1 MSYGF
6 ARMPLNRWLLWS
18 AITVSGNWRR
28 QASVPRMDGW
38 SAEDVFI
45 PSADNFEDERGLG
58 GGAVD
63 HSRQTCHQPGQLPI
77 VCHTVPDRHVPV
89 AHPILSTAS
98 VHRSTE
104 RTNSHPLKTRLRTA
118 RTNAASI
125 SLQHDCLR
133 TTRSPPHSSQYGG
146 EPAACKESCNSTP
159 TMIVRVCLLPAPV
172 GKARR
177 SESPGAAVSARL
189 FASIPWLYIL

>member
-1 MSYGF
+1 MPSRVFLRAMERTVTHDHCDAQALLFKRGTVSRELLQ
-6 ARMPLNRWLLWS
+6 ALPCRMVSRGCPSNRWLLWS

-63 HSRQTCHQPGQLPI
+63 HARQTCHQPGQLPI

-104 RTNSHPLKTRLRTA
+104 GRTA
-118 RTNAASI
+118 I
-125 SLQHDCLR
+125 H
-133 TTRSPPHSSQYGG
+133 
-146 EPAACKESCNSTP
+146 
-159 TMIVRVCLLPAPV
+159 
-172 GKARR
+172 
-177 SESPGAAVSARL
+177 
-189 FASIPWLYIL
+189 

>member
-1 MSYGF
+1 MRTLLGGAAATAGGSLSIAARIAVRTRNMTRRDAFTRIPPSHGTNSDTRPLLRSGSAIQEGHCLARATASPSMSYGF
-6 ARMPLNRWLLWS
+6 ARMPSNRWLLWS

-38 SAEDVFI
+38 SAEDVVI

-98 VHRSTE
+98 VRRSTE
-104 RTNSHPLKTRLRTA
+104 GRTA
-118 RTNAASI
+118 I
-125 SLQHDCLR
+125 H
-133 TTRSPPHSSQYGG
+133 
-146 EPAACKESCNSTP
+146 
-159 TMIVRVCLLPAPV
+159 
-172 GKARR
+172 
-177 SESPGAAVSARL
+177 
-189 FASIPWLYIL
+189 